1 MRHNFALLLLFQ
13 QCAGAWAASDLS
25 PPLTRPDRASRAAV
39 GGMAEGSPSRDRPT
53 AFLGSTFGSNSAMF
67 YRQGTLVLE
76 DGTRL
81 RGVSFGCEKPVAGE
95 LVFTTG
101 MVGYPESLTDPSY
114 KGQILVMTYPIV
126 GNYGV
131 PNDELDQWGLPK
143 FFESDSV
150 QARRFSPAPSRT
162 ASANATRMHRAHTA
176 PPP

>member
-1 MRHNFALLLLFQ
+1 
-13 QCAGAWAASDLS
+13 
-25 PPLTRPDRASRAAV
+25 
-39 GGMAEGSPSRDRPT
+39 
-53 AFLGSTFGSNSAMF
+53 MF

-81 RGVSFGCEKPVAGE
+81 RGVSFGCEKPIAGE

-143 FFESDSV
+143 FFESDRV
-150 QARRFSPAPSRT
+150 QARRSPPSRAAR
-162 ASANATRMHRAHTA
+162 ASSSRIPRTHADPAIPFRRFPA
-176 PPP
+176 